1 MGRKKKDEEILD
13 DELDLASEEAELEL
27 ELDDADDS
35 DEEEL
40 KEPATLEADSLDEET
55 AKEPKA
61 PRKRSPRKTK
71 AEPAAEETVAA
82 AVASPTPAPT
92 PTPIPAPAPAPV
104 VEKDAVVLQWEA
116 AKQTTE
122 AIVASLEK
130 VNGLLRELPDHY
142 AVVLQKS
149 MKASAP
155 RSGSASKIAFGT
167 SLMAI
172 LLSVLS
178 LSFSQSARQAALS
191 HDGALPAVQRAAPE
205 RNRIESAQSKQGE
218 IDMLAALENVK
229 TAKAKKAK
237 RTK

>member
-13 DELDLASEEAELEL
+13 EEIELGGDEELEL
-27 ELDDADDS
+27 ELGEADDS
-35 DEEEL
+35 DEDAL
-40 KEPATLEADSLDEET
+40 KEPASIEADSLDEEIQ
-55 AKEPKA
+55 EPKA
-61 PRKRSPRKTK
+61 PRKRAPRKPK
-71 AEPAAEETVAA
+71 VEPAIEETPVAAA
-82 AVASPTPAPT
+82 AVAA
-92 PTPIPAPAPAPV
+92 APV
-104 VEKDAVVLQWEA
+104 ALPVAPPVPAVEKDAVVLQWEA
-116 AKQTTE
+116 AKLTTE
-122 AIVASLEK
+122 AIVASLDK

-191 HDGALPAVQRAAPE
+191 HGGAVQAVHRAAAPT
-205 RNRIESAQSKQGE
+205 AE

-229 TAKAKKAK
+229 STKAKKSK

>member
-1 MGRKKKDEEILD
+1 MGRKKKDEEILEEEID
-13 DELDLASEEAELEL
+13 LGGDEELEL
-27 ELDDADDS
+27 ELGEADDS
-35 DEEEL
+35 DEDAL
-40 KEPATLEADSLDEET
+40 KEPASIEADSLDEEIQ
-55 AKEPKA
+55 EPKA
-61 PRKRSPRKTK
+61 PRKRAPRKPK
-71 AEPAAEETVAA
+71 VEPAIEETPVAA
-82 AVASPTPAPT
+82 AVAA
-92 PTPIPAPAPAPV
+92 APV
-104 VEKDAVVLQWEA
+104 ALPVAPPVPAVEKDAVVLQWEA
-116 AKQTTE
+116 AKLTTE
-122 AIVASLEK
+122 AIVASLDK

-191 HDGALPAVQRAAPE
+191 HGGAVQAVHRAAAPT
-205 RNRIESAQSKQGE
+205 AE

-229 TAKAKKAK
+229 STKAKKSK